1 MALSYQRWTEE
12 EDKKKNLLEDGEY
25 SAIIDLVTEK
35 LTAPG
40 KLDKNGKPIT
50 QKKMLEIDLLV
61 ADSDGRERKIKDWV
75 MLEGDM
81 SWRFRHLC
89 VACELIDDYE
99 NNSIDIDEIRSKV
112 VCVLIKQRK
121 GKDQYNNDVVRNTV
135 VDYFKMANTDFNDD
149 IKF

>member
-25 SAIIDLVTEK
+25 SAIIDTITEK

-40 KLDKNGKPIT
+40 KFDKNGKPIT

-61 ADSDGRERKIKDWV
+61 ADMDGRERKVKDWI

-99 NNSIDIDEIRSKV
+99 NNSIDIDEIKSKV

-135 VDYFKMANTDFNDD
+135 VDYFKVANADLNDD